1 MVLTRVCVENRLLAA
16 EGTVVLLVVLH
27 DDQAP
32 DAESMVATEF
42 DRPPLD
48 FHAHGAGIVVDL
60 RDMGQD
66 LCVDF
71 GANGL
76 GKVL

>member
-1 MVLTRVCVENRLLAA
+1 
-16 EGTVVLLVVLH
+16 
-27 DDQAP
+27 
-32 DAESMVATEF
+32 MVATEF